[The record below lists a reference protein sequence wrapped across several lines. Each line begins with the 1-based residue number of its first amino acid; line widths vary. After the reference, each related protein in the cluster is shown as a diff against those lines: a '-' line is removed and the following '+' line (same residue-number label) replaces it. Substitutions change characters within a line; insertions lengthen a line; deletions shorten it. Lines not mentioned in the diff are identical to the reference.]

1 VAVRR
6 AHAVLLAAFAL
17 GLALVLAGAGVADA
31 PGALSDWQALA
42 LGVMQGAI
50 EPGSSSTG

>member
-1 VAVRR
+1 VRR